1 MVRPGDDE
9 RRLSRGDAE
18 VRAVRARARV
28 ADNPAH
34 HVERAPHVR
43 GGFRVSGRTS
53 AARLRE
59 HLEPAR
65 LHLRGGAHGRRARPV
80 RERPRKQVVNDV
92 RLDIPQALEVQLG
105 GFLAHHL
112 DRGQR
117 GGQVAVEQVVAGGVL
132 HDALEHVREVILR
145 GPPRGGELRER
156 SRGVLRLRRCALHAQ
171 HLEALARLGF
181 VRARSVQARRR
192 RRGDAARRGDHR
204 GVAVRDEHREFLRGA
219 YERLRRAVRQ
229 LNEVLERRRERADA
243 LLL

>member
-1 MVRPGDDE
+1 MGRVEIEGAWGAVVA
-9 RRLSRGDAE
+9 GDAE

-105 GFLAHHL
+105 GFLA
-112 DRGQR
+112 
-117 GGQVAVEQVVAGGVL
+117 
-132 HDALEHVREVILR
+132 EVTR
-145 GPPRGGELRER
+145 NQAQEPP
-156 SRGVLRLRRCALHAQ
+156 
-171 HLEALARLGF
+171 
-181 VRARSVQARRR
+181 
-192 RRGDAARRGDHR
+192 
-204 GVAVRDEHREFLRGA
+204 
-219 YERLRRAVRQ
+219 RRAVLVMAVGRCKACCMRLRTQ
-229 LNEVLERRRERADA
+229 AVRVAPATGAGGGDA
-243 LLL
+243 GHM